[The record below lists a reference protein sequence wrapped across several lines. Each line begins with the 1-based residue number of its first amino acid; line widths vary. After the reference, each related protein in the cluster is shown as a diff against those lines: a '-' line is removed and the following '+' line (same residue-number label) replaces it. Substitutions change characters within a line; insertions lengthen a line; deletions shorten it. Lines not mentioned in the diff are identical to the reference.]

1 MLTNANRTG
10 FEPTPNALW
19 ISKDSEAQ
27 LIYTFD
33 WSNWLEDSD
42 TISTV
47 EYSVQARSNDP
58 DPITIEDEGTAASNT
73 KTYVELA
80 NGVDGKSYT
89 VICKITT
96 ANGLIDRRTF
106 KVQVQTRSA

>member
-1 MLTNANRTG
+1 MLTTANRAG
-10 FEPTPNALW
+10 FEQTANALW

-42 TISTV
+42 TIATEV
-47 EYSVQARSNDP
+47 YSVTARSNDP
-58 DPITIEDEGTAASNT
+58 DPITIEDEGITGSNT

-89 VICKITT
+89 ITCKITT

-106 KVQVQTRSA
+106 KVQVKTRSA